1 MDLTLLTITYSIGI
15 ILLLLAML
23 IYWNGRLRGEIAQ
36 KQQALEERDIL
47 QKQQDFFIRKMVH
60 EMNTPLSAIELN
72 ISVMMRDYPNVRNL
86 EMIKSS
92 ARILS
97 TIYDD
102 IAFLSRKEFLCPVPE
117 WINIE
122 EFIAD
127 RILYFDAMLSVK
139 EIVIEME
146 IDEGYEIHMSR
157 TELQR
162 LIDNNLSNAVK
173 YTQKHGEII
182 IIVISKESDGL
193 LLTFK
198 DNGIGMSE
206 EERQKL
212 FEVYYR
218 GNAHHQGLG
227 LGMSIIKDI
236 CDANAISIRVES
248 VKGEGSS
255 FTYNIPETLIRQTSI
270 KQSDAIL
277 RKIEARK

>member
-1 MDLTLLTITYSIGI
+1 LDLTLLAIGI
-15 ILLLLAML
+15 ILLLIGML
-23 IYWNGRLRGEIAQ
+23 LYWNRRLKREITQ
-36 KQQALEERDIL
+36 KQQALEDRDIL

-72 ISVMMRDYPNVRNL
+72 ISVLMRDFPNVRNL

-102 IAFLSRKEFLCPVPE
+102 IAFLSRKEYLCPVAE
-117 WINIE
+117 WINVE

-146 IDEGYEIHMSR
+146 IDEGYEVHISR

-173 YTQKHGEII
+173 YTQQQGEII
-182 IIVISKESDGL
+182 IIVISQESDGL

-206 EERQKL
+206 EDQNRL

-218 GNAHHQGLG
+218 GNTHHQGLG

-236 CDANAISIRVES
+236 CDANKISIRVES
-248 VKGEGSS
+248 IKGEGSS
-255 FTYNIPETLIRQTSI
+255 FIYRFPASIVRQTLIKHS
-270 KQSDAIL
+270 KAIL
-277 RKIEARK
+277 HKES

>member
-1 MDLTLLTITYSIGI
+1 MDLTLLIITYSVGI
-15 ILLLLAML
+15 ILIFIGML
-23 IYWNGRLRGEIAQ
+23 IYWNQRLQGEIRK

-47 QKQQDFFIRKMVH
+47 QQQQDFFIRKMVH

-102 IAFLSRKEFLCPVPE
+102 IAFLSRKEYLCPVPE
-117 WINIE
+117 WIGIE

-146 IDEGYEIHMSR
+146 IDEGYEVHMSR

-173 YTQKHGEII
+173 YTQQHGEII

-193 LLTFK
+193 LLTFR
-198 DNGIGMSE
+198 DNGIGMSDE
-206 EERQKL
+206 EQQKL
-212 FEVYYR
+212 FEDYYR
-218 GNAHHQGLG
+218 GNTHHQGLG

-236 CDANAISIRVES
+236 CDTNGISITVES
-248 VKGEGSS
+248 TKGKGSS
-255 FTYNIPETLIRQTSI
+255 FIYHFPESIIRQTLVKHS
-270 KQSDAIL
+270 
-277 RKIEARK
+277 

>member
-1 MDLTLLTITYSIGI
+1 MDLTLLAIGI
-15 ILLLLAML
+15 ILLLIGML
-23 IYWNGRLRGEIAQ
+23 LYWNRRLKREITQ
-36 KQQALEERDIL
+36 KQQALEDRDIL

-72 ISVMMRDYPNVRNL
+72 ISVLMRDFPNVRNL

-102 IAFLSRKEFLCPVPE
+102 IAFLSRKEYLCPVAE
-117 WINIE
+117 WINVE

-146 IDEGYEIHMSR
+146 IDEGYEVHISR

-173 YTQKHGEII
+173 YTQQQGEII
-182 IIVISKESDGL
+182 IIVISQEPDGL

-206 EERQKL
+206 EDQNRL

-218 GNAHHQGLG
+218 GNTHHQGLG

-236 CDANAISIRVES
+236 CDANGISIRVES
-248 VKGEGSS
+248 IKGEGSS
-255 FTYNIPETLIRQTSI
+255 FIYRFPASIVRQTLIKHS
-270 KQSDAIL
+270 KAIL
-277 RKIEARK
+277 HKES

>member
-1 MDLTLLTITYSIGI
+1 MDLPLLTISI
-15 ILLLLAML
+15 ILLLIGML
-23 IYWNGRLRGEIAQ
+23 LYWNRRLKKEVTQ
-36 KQQALEERDIL
+36 KQRALEERDIL
-47 QKQQDFFIRKMVH
+47 QEQQDFFIRKMVH
-60 EMNTPLSAIELN
+60 EMSTPLSAIELN
-72 ISVMMRDYPNVRNL
+72 ISVLIRDYPNVRNL

-92 ARILS
+92 ARILT

-102 IAFLSRKEFLCPVPE
+102 IAFLSRKEYLCPVAE

-146 IDEGYEIHMSR
+146 IDEGYEVHMSR

-173 YTQKHGEII
+173 YTQQHGEII
-182 IIVISKESDGL
+182 IIVISQESNGL
-193 LLTFK
+193 LLTFR

-206 EERQKL
+206 EDQNRL

-236 CDANAISIRVES
+236 CDANGISIHVES
-248 VKGEGSS
+248 IKGKGSS
-255 FTYNIPETLIRQTSI
+255 FIYRFPPSLIQQTLIKHSE
-270 KQSDAIL
+270 AIL
-277 RKIEARK
+277 QQES

>member
-1 MDLTLLTITYSIGI
+1 LDLTLLTFTYSVGI
-15 ILLLLAML
+15 ILILIGML
-23 IYWNGRLRGEIAQ
+23 IYWNRRLQGEIRK

-47 QKQQDFFIRKMVH
+47 QQQQDFFIRKMVH

-146 IDEGYEIHMSR
+146 IDEGYEVHMSR

-162 LIDNNLSNAVK
+162 LVDNNLSNAVK
-173 YTQKHGEII
+173 YTQQDGEI

-206 EERQKL
+206 EDRQKL

-236 CDANAISIRVES
+236 CDANAISINVES

-255 FTYNIPETLIRQTSI
+255 FTYNIPGILIRQTSI
-270 KQSDAIL
+270 KHSDATL
-277 RKIEARK
+277 REI

>member
-1 MDLTLLTITYSIGI
+1 MNLPLLAISI
-15 ILLLLAML
+15 ILLLVGML
-23 IYWNGRLRGEIAQ
+23 LYWNRRLKKEIIQ
-36 KQQALEERDIL
+36 KQHALEERDIL

-72 ISVMMRDYPNVRNL
+72 ISVLTRDYPNVRNL

-102 IAFLSRKEFLCPVPE
+102 IAFLSRKEYLCPIAE

-146 IDEGYEIHMSR
+146 IDEGYEVHMSR

-173 YTQKHGEII
+173 YTQQLGEII
-182 IIVISKESDGL
+182 IIVISQESDGL

-206 EERQKL
+206 EDKNRL

-218 GNAHHQGLG
+218 GNTHHQGLG

-236 CDANAISIRVES
+236 CDARGISICVES
-248 VKGEGSS
+248 IKGKGSS
-255 FTYNIPETLIRQTSI
+255 FIYHFPTSIIQQTLIKHSP
-270 KQSDAIL
+270 AIL
-277 RKIEARK
+277 QQES

>member
-1 MDLTLLTITYSIGI
+1 MELTLLAIGI
-15 ILLLLAML
+15 ILLLIGML
-23 IYWNGRLRGEIAQ
+23 LYWNRRLKREITQ

-72 ISVMMRDYPNVRNL
+72 ISVLMRDFPAERNL

-102 IAFLSRKEFLCPVPE
+102 IAFLSRKEYLCPVAE

-146 IDEGYEIHMSR
+146 IDEGYEVHISR

-173 YTQKHGEII
+173 YTQQYGEII
-182 IIVISKESDGL
+182 IAISQESDGL

-206 EERQKL
+206 EDQNRL

-236 CDANAISIRVES
+236 CDASGISIRVES
-248 VKGEGSS
+248 TKGNGSAFIYHFPAS
-255 FTYNIPETLIRQTSI
+255 MIQQTLIKHS
-270 KQSDAIL
+270 KAIL
-277 RKIEARK
+277 QEES